1 MPDFSKLKNT
11 TELLIDNNEVK
22 LHERLEFQT
31 VRKSVSF
38 WETLY
43 LSGIEQ
49 TVSFEAFSSS
59 PRPKKHLANILIVK
73 QIGK

>member
-49 TVSFEAFSSS
+49 TVSF
-59 PRPKKHLANILIVK
+59 
-73 QIGK
+73 